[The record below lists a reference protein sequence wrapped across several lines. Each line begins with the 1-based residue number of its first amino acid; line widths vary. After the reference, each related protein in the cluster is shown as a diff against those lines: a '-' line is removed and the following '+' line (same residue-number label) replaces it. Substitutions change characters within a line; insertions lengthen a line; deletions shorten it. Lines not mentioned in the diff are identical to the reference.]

1 MKIQHCI
8 TALFA
13 VAALTACD
21 DSDVYYT
28 TTYPVVRVEAEATL
42 TGATP
47 PAEEGDE
54 VPKNPLKAQIEAE
67 VVAAAPV
74 AAGGRYVL
82 DFVRHNGGRLTVYP
96 AEDAGPV
103 AGTFLKTPGQTDLQF
118 LFAENDYT
126 CAVTAYSDDTGER
139 ALLTVNLTEHY
150 QTLYPDAGITRVVRR
165 EYTTHDR
172 Y

>member
-1 MKIQHCI
+1 MKLR
-8 TALFA
+8 TFFALFA
-13 VAALTACD
+13 AMVLTACD

-28 TTYPVVRVEAEATL
+28 TAYPVVRVEAEATL
-42 TGATP
+42 TSQTP
-47 PAEEGDE
+47 PAEEGE
-54 VPKNPLKAQIEAE
+54 ETPENPLKAQIEAE

-82 DFVRHNGGRLTVYP
+82 DFVKYNGGRLTVYP
-96 AEDAGPV
+96 AEGAGLV

-118 LFAENDYT
+118 LFGDNDYT
-126 CAVTAYSDDTGER
+126 CAMTAYSSDAGER

-150 QTLYPDAGITRVVRR
+150 QALYPDAGITRVVRR